1 MNSIVNYPT
10 MSFQTPKVAV
20 YFPARRRKKPIP
32 GPHQRAQIITTW
44 NRSYRTAAG
53 IGPCSTLA
61 AAQSAYGA
69 HWKPSSHGI
78 VLKHAHGLHSAY
90 VVGNNLIFA
99 MTADGRTI
107 LAVGLYEGGPDAS
120 RNGSPQSY
128 ANFITSNQPGCK

>member
-1 MNSIVNYPT
+1 
-10 MSFQTPKVAV
+10 MSFQRPEVAV
-20 YFPARRRKKPIP
+20 YFPAPTRKKPIP

-69 HWKPSSHGI
+69 RWKPSSHGI
-78 VLKHAHGLHSAY
+78 VLNHTHGLHSAY

-107 LAVGLYEGGPDAS
+107 IAVGLYEGGPHAA

-128 ANFITSNQPGCK
+128 ANFITSNQSACE